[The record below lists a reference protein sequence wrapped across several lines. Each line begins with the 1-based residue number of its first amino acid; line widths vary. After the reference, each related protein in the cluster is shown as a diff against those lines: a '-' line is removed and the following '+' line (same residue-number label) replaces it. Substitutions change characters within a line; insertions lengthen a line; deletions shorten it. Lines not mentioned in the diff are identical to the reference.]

1 MDAGQRPRPQASAM
15 GVVIIAVAVALS
27 VTHGIGAVFIVTLA
41 GWLAAGHL
49 AHRYVATHLGE
60 HYARHGDRM
69 D

>member
-1 MDAGQRPRPQASAM
+1 MDVGQRPHPQASAI
-15 GVVIIAVAVALS
+15 VIITVAVALY
-27 VTHGIGAVFIVTLA
+27 VTHGIGAVFVVALA

-60 HYARHGDRM
+60 HYVRHGDRM

>member
-1 MDAGQRPRPQASAM
+1 MGVGQRPHPRAM
-15 GVVIIAVAVALS
+15 AIGVIITVAVALS
-27 VTHGIGAVFIVTLA
+27 FTHGIGAVFVVIVA

-60 HYARHGDRM
+60 NYPRHGDRM

>member
-1 MDAGQRPRPQASAM
+1 MDVGQRPRPQALAI
-15 GVVIIAVAVALS
+15 GVIITVAVALS
-27 VTHGIGAVFIVTLA
+27 FAQGLGALFIVTLV

-49 AHRYVATHLGE
+49 AHRSVATHLGE

>member
-1 MDAGQRPRPQASAM
+1 MDVGQRPHPQALLI
-15 GVVIIAVAVALS
+15 GVIITVAVASSFTQGL
-27 VTHGIGAVFIVTLA
+27 GAVFIVTLV

-49 AHRYVATHLGE
+49 AHRYVTTHLGE

>member
-1 MDAGQRPRPQASAM
+1 VDVGQRPQPQALAI
-15 GVVIIAVAVALS
+15 GVIVTVAVALS
-27 VTHGIGAVFIVTLA
+27 FTYGIGAVFVVTLV
-41 GWLAAGHL
+41 GWLVAGHL

>member
-1 MDAGQRPRPQASAM
+1 MDVGQRPHPQALAI
-15 GVVIIAVAVALS
+15 GVFITVAVAVS
-27 VTHGIGAVFIVTLA
+27 VTQGIGAVFIVTLA

-49 AHRYVATHLGE
+49 AHCHVATHLGE